1 MLWENENLTDVA
13 EYGPSLPCSA
23 RSLEHFLI
31 TATGV
36 SVEWSNKPL
45 PMYTLGSCCVQVGFG
60 GFHRLCLTWSH
71 FYFLKF
77 VRGNETM
84 HCSNCSQVMQVPEPP
99 IPAGCILAFSYCRT
113 GSEISWH
120 SLVCSWVTFLFPS
133 PFSWQWVLGQC
144 SQISHLLFVNG
155 RNIPTQVCLTEGQ
168 ISWQLNFWTK
178 IGEHPSLLHSWY
190 VYFFP
195 ASVELGQCEIQSAY
209 HKANPI
215 TRLLLSSLLEGRV
228 TSDKVKLLQLVHC
241 YPEVMFQ
248 MGMWFDLLPCTP
260 FPVAASSSPEPGSR
274 IAGFAPASRK
284 WDGSAMWTQA
294 AVLLSVS
301 CSWSKLSTTVL
312 C

>member
-178 IGEHPSLLHSWY
+178 IGEHLSLLHSWY

-195 ASVELGQCEIQSAY
+195 CLSRTRSVWNPICLSQSQSY
-209 HKANPI
+209 HKTAPFI
-215 TRLLLSSLLEGRV
+215 PAGR
-228 TSDKVKLLQLVHC
+228 QGYIRQGEIAAAC
-241 YPEVMFQ
+241 A
-248 MGMWFDLLPCTP
+248 LLPRGHVP
-260 FPVAASSSPEPGSR
+260 DGHVVWLASLHSLPCGS
-274 IAGFAPASRK
+274 ILF
-284 WDGSAMWTQA
+284 
-294 AVLLSVS
+294 
-301 CSWSKLSTTVL
+301 SWAREQNCRL
-312 C
+312 CPC